1 MEEKEKQNIRKQ
13 IESLNKHLAED
24 YFNYS
29 EDRYSFA
36 AGFMESILESI
47 LGEEIEINYKGEEK

>member
-1 MEEKEKQNIRKQ
+1 MDNEFIKKQ

-24 YFNYS
+24 CFNYP

-36 AGFMESILESI
+36 AGFMEGVLEAI

>member
-1 MEEKEKQNIRKQ
+1 MDYEFIKEQ
-13 IESLNKHLAED
+13 IKSLNKHLKED
-24 YFNYS
+24 NFNYP

-36 AGFMESILESI
+36 AGFMESILEAI

>member
-1 MEEKEKQNIRKQ
+1 MDYEFVKEQ

-24 YFNYS
+24 NFNYP

-36 AGFMESILESI
+36 AGFMQSILEGL
-47 LGEEIEINYKGEEK
+47 LGMEIEINYKGEEK

>member
-1 MEEKEKQNIRKQ
+1 MDYEFIKEQ
-13 IESLNKHLAED
+13 IKSLNKHLKED
-24 YFNYS
+24 NFNYP

-36 AGFMESILESI
+36 AGFMEGILESI